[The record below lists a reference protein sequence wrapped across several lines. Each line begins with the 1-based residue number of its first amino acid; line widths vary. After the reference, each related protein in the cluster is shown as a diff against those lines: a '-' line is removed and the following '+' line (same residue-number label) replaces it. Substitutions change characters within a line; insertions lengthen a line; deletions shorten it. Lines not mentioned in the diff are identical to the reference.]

1 MEIIEWSDDE
11 VPIEGGK
18 KIILLCKDVKKADVD
33 VCFKYHHQDGTT
45 VKEVRG
51 TKTGTNMKGHDSAI
65 VFLTPNLIEPKLSAD
80 GRVHAVMFLRN
91 TNDMSATF
99 RSKSNRVEF
108 YFKTTEFKKPA
119 APLKRSRQ
127 PKGTD
132 LSTGELAV
140 PPKSQAAPPSGARA
154 FVQLL
159 RQVSADK
166 TTPNSEDLCAL
177 LENAPNSDELCAML
191 EPFLFN
197 TTVPT
202 EKPIKTENI
211 SIPTSI
217 SPTDAKALGLLPE
230 LKQLSGELGKMEIKD
245 SVGQVIVRQPSSI
258 ETPDNSMTNL
268 ES

>member
-1 MEIIEWSDDE
+1 MIIECL
-11 VPIEGGK
+11 GGK

-33 VCFKYHHQDGTT
+33 VCFRYHHQDGTT

-51 TKTGTNMKGHDSAI
+51 TKTGTNMKVHDSAI
-65 VFLTPNLIEPKLSAD
+65 VFMTPKLIEPKLSAD

-99 RSKSNRVEF
+99 GSKSNHVEF

-140 PPKSQAAPPSGARA
+140 PPKSQAAPPSGSDKSIPAPAARA
-154 FVQLL
+154 VVQLL

-177 LENAPNSDELCAML
+177 LESLD
-191 EPFLFN
+191 
-197 TTVPT
+197 
-202 EKPIKTENI
+202 
-211 SIPTSI
+211 
-217 SPTDAKALGLLPE
+217 GLLPE
-230 LKQLSGELGKMEIKD
+230 LKQLSGELSVSRELGKMEISD
-245 SVGQVIVRQPSSI
+245 SVGQVIVSSI

-268 ES
+268 ESEASSHK